1 MTNGQVIAGNQNTTL
16 LLNQLKTAK
25 DQYPSLSKDEEQS
38 LIKKYRKNRNEL
50 NRLLFM
56 HNIKLVFNMAKK
68 YMSKTN
74 DFDGLVQDGMI
85 GLGEA
90 VNRFDIKKNIK
101 FCTYA
106 YIWIKKYMTRN
117 FYGKQVEID
126 KRSMSLD
133 MPNICA
139 SQKSNNGNDVTLEN
153 YVNEYIEPTCKCV
166 KTISEELSSNEQRE
180 ICKNLIDELEHD
192 NSLSA
197 TDKAMFIDM
206 FYNKE
211 KTRDIAEKYGV
222 TPADVNNVKGIVLS
236 KFRNILIHDMNI
248 TSYSELS

>member
-1 MTNGQVIAGNQNTTL
+1 MTSGQVIAGNQNSTL
-16 LLNQLKTAK
+16 LLNQLKAAK
-25 DQYPSLSKDEEQS
+25 DQYPNLSKDEERAI
-38 LIKKYRKNRNEL
+38 IKKYKKNRKEL

-106 YIWIKKYMTRN
+106 YIWIKKYMTMN

-133 MPNICA
+133 MPSLCT
-139 SQKSNNGNDVTLEN
+139 SRSSGGNDVTLEN
-153 YVNEYIEPTCKCV
+153 YVNEYIEPTCNSV
-166 KTISEELSSNEQRE
+166 KTISEELSANEQKE
-180 ICKNLIDELEHD
+180 ICKSLMDELEQD

-206 FYNKE
+206 FYNRE
-211 KTRDIAEKYGV
+211 KTRDIADKYGV
-222 TPADVNNVKGIVLS
+222 TPADVNNVKGLVLS
-236 KFRNILIHDMNI
+236 KFRDILNHTMNI
-248 TSYSELS
+248 TSYSQLN

>member
-16 LLNQLKTAK
+16 LLNQLKAAK
-25 DQYPSLSKDEEQS
+25 DQYPSLSKDEERAM
-38 LIKKYRKNRNEL
+38 IKKYKKNRKEL
-50 NRLLFM
+50 NKLLFM

-74 DFDGLVQDGMI
+74 DFDSLVQDGMI

-106 YIWIKKYMTRN
+106 YIWIKKYMTMN

-133 MPNICA
+133 MPSLCT
-139 SQKSNNGNDVTLEN
+139 SRSSGGNDVTLEN
-153 YVNEYIEPTCKCV
+153 YVNEYIEPTCNCV
-166 KTISEELSSNEQRE
+166 KTISEELSANEQKE
-180 ICKNLIDELEHD
+180 ICKSLMDELEQD

-206 FYNKE
+206 FYNRE
-211 KTRDIAEKYGV
+211 KTRDIADKYGV
-222 TPADVNNVKGIVLS
+222 TPADVNNVKGLVLS
-236 KFRNILIHDMNI
+236 KFRDILNHTMNI
-248 TSYSELS
+248 TSYSQLS

>member
-1 MTNGQVIAGNQNTTL
+1 MTSGQVIAGNQNTTL
-16 LLNQLKTAK
+16 LLNQLKASK
-25 DQYPSLSKDEEQS
+25 DQYPNLSKDEERAM
-38 LIKKYRKNRNEL
+38 IKKYKKNRKEL

-74 DFDGLVQDGMI
+74 DFDSLVQDGMI

-106 YIWIKKYMTRN
+106 YIWIKKYMTMN

-133 MPNICA
+133 MPSLCA
-139 SQKSNNGNDVTLEN
+139 SRSNSGNDVTLEN
-153 YVNEYIEPTCKCV
+153 YVNEYIEPTCNSV
-166 KTISEELSSNEQRE
+166 KTISEELSANEQKE
-180 ICKNLIDELEHD
+180 ICKSLMDELEQD

-206 FYNKE
+206 FYNRE
-211 KTRDIAEKYGV
+211 KTRDIADKYGV
-222 TPADVNNVKGIVLS
+222 TPADVNNVKGLVLS
-236 KFRNILIHDMNI
+236 KFRDILNHTMNI
-248 TSYSELS
+248 TSYSQLS

>member
-1 MTNGQVIAGNQNTTL
+1 MTSGQVIAGNQNTTL
-16 LLNQLKTAK
+16 LLNQLKAAK
-25 DQYPSLSKDEEQS
+25 DQYPNLSKDEERAM
-38 LIKKYRKNRNEL
+38 IKKYKKNRKEL

-74 DFDGLVQDGMI
+74 DFDSLVQDGMI

-106 YIWIKKYMTRN
+106 YIWIKKYMTMN

-133 MPNICA
+133 MPSLCT
-139 SQKSNNGNDVTLEN
+139 SRSSGGNDVTLEN
-153 YVNEYIEPTCKCV
+153 YVNEYIEPTCNSV
-166 KTISEELSSNEQRE
+166 KTISEELSANEQKE
-180 ICKNLIDELEHD
+180 ICKSLMDELEQD

-206 FYNKE
+206 FYNRE
-211 KTRDIAEKYGV
+211 KTRDIADKYGV
-222 TPADVNNVKGIVLS
+222 TTADVNNVKGLVLS
-236 KFRNILIHDMNI
+236 KFRDILNHTMNI
-248 TSYSELS
+248 TSYSQLS

>member
-16 LLNQLKTAK
+16 LLNQLKASK
-25 DQYPSLSKDEEQS
+25 DQYPNLSKDEERAM
-38 LIKKYRKNRNEL
+38 IKKYKKNRKEL

-74 DFDGLVQDGMI
+74 DFDSLVQDGMI

-106 YIWIKKYMTRN
+106 YIWIKKYMTMN

-133 MPNICA
+133 MPSLCA
-139 SQKSNNGNDVTLEN
+139 SRSNSGNDVTLEN
-153 YVNEYIEPTCKCV
+153 YVNEYIEPTCNSV
-166 KTISEELSSNEQRE
+166 KTISEELSANEKKE
-180 ICKNLIDELEHD
+180 ICKSLMDELEQD

-206 FYNKE
+206 FYNRE
-211 KTRDIAEKYGV
+211 KTRDIADKYGV
-222 TPADVNNVKGIVLS
+222 TPADVNNVKGLVLN
-236 KFRNILIHDMNI
+236 KFRDILNHTMNI
-248 TSYSELS
+248 TSYSQLS

>member
-1 MTNGQVIAGNQNTTL
+1 MTSGQVIAGNQNTTL
-16 LLNQLKTAK
+16 LLNQLKAAK
-25 DQYPSLSKDEEQS
+25 DQYPNLSKDEERAM
-38 LIKKYRKNRNEL
+38 IKKYKKNRKEL
-50 NRLLFM
+50 NKLLFM

-74 DFDGLVQDGMI
+74 DFDSLVQDGMI

-106 YIWIKKYMTRN
+106 YIWIKKYMTMN

-133 MPNICA
+133 MPSLCT
-139 SQKSNNGNDVTLEN
+139 SRSSGGNDVTLEN
-153 YVNEYIEPTCKCV
+153 YVNEYIEPTCNSV
-166 KTISEELSSNEQRE
+166 KTISEELSANEQKE
-180 ICKNLIDELEHD
+180 ICKSLMDELEQD

-206 FYNKE
+206 FYNRE
-211 KTRDIAEKYGV
+211 KTRDIANKYGV
-222 TPADVNNVKGIVLS
+222 TPADVNNVKGLVLS
-236 KFRNILIHDMNI
+236 KFRDILNHTMNI
-248 TSYSELS
+248 TSYSQLS